1 MAVEADAGHGSDD
14 NSPRRTLLI
23 VFILSFT
30 TLLFELLLSRMSVFY
45 LNYANSF
52 IAIPLTLFG
61 LAIGSLRVHL
71 GNTKPEDI
79 DIRRDLVALAAV
91 AAGAFAAAF
100 AIYSSL
106 FPITYRGNLASATQV
121 AKTLVFV
128 GVFLPPFFFVGK
140 ILTTLYARNR
150 AIIGRLYGIDLAG
163 AAAACFVTPLAIHV
177 IDLPH
182 IVAAGLFALT
192 ALVAIATRGART
204 RTVAALLAASA
215 IIWPSLVWLE
225 SRYDLTRAIGKKG
238 EAVVTEIAHRWNAYS
253 RVSLLRVEEHGGTE
267 YKIIHDNAE
276 SNVIVRRYDPD
287 GGGHAVMK
295 NVLIPEKIGRAADDI
310 LVMFAGCG
318 AQMIEFN
325 ERGMGQKSIVGVE
338 INPLVAKFAVETPE
352 IADFR
357 IQEFYDRPNVD
368 MVLMEGRRYLDT
380 HPAQFDVIYVANN
393 AATSQYKSGHS
404 RKYLDTYEAM
414 ASYLD
419 HMRDDALLIYRCQ
432 PLEHLIDIF
441 KVLFDERGIGD
452 LDRRAMIVEF
462 NNGMCE
468 DMIVSKTPFT
478 PDEVAG
484 MKEYYG
490 KDLLFAPGEK
500 NRAGKLGK
508 RFDRPTPSRASLV
521 TDDRPY
527 IEKLDFD
534 KFELFPSARQ
544 LDSRAFYR
552 NWIKIVTLVI
562 VCAVLVAIVIAL
574 YLKRA
579 PMPPASLM
587 LYLVIT
593 GFCYMLVEIALLGK
607 LDLFLENP
615 LYSMALLLSLFL
627 LTNAAGSTLYGRYGA
642 KLPMKTMP
650 LIVAAISFAGLYAME
665 AMIRARLGMP
675 LPLKIVLTALAL
687 APVGAGLGFF
697 YPHVVTE
704 LTRTGRADAVPVTY
718 GLSTL
723 SSVAGAT
730 YAMTLVINIGY
741 ASLVYQAIIGY
752 VALTVLLGL
761 FTLAARAR
769 G

>member
-1 MAVEADAGHGSDD
+1 MTADPHAESADD
-14 NSPRRTLLI
+14 SPRRTLLV

-61 LAIGSLRVHL
+61 LAVGSLRVHL
-71 GNTKPEDI
+71 GKTKPEDI

-91 AAGAFAAAF
+91 AAAAFVGAF

-121 AKTLVFV
+121 AKTLIFV
-128 GVFLPPFFFVGK
+128 GMFLPPFFFVGK

-182 IVAAGLFALT
+182 IIAAGLFALT
-192 ALVAIATRGART
+192 ALVAIATRGARV
-204 RTVAALLAASA
+204 RTIAALLLASA
-215 IIWPSLVWLE
+215 LVWPSLVWLE
-225 SRYDLTRAIGKKG
+225 GRYDLTRAIGKT
-238 EAVVTEIAHRWNAYS
+238 ADAAVTEIAHRWNAYS
-253 RVSLLRVEEHGGTE
+253 RVSLLRVGNGSDAE

-276 SNVIVRRYDPD
+276 SNVIVRQYDPEA
-287 GGGHAVMK
+287 GERNVMK

-338 INPLVAKFAVETPE
+338 INPLVTKFAVETPE
-352 IADFR
+352 LADFR

-368 MVLMEGRRYLDT
+368 MVVMEGRRYLDT
-380 HPAQFDVIYVANN
+380 HPSQFDVIYVANN

-419 HMRDDALLIYRCQ
+419 HMRDDAIMVYRCQ
-432 PLEHLIDIF
+432 PLEHLVDIF
-441 KVLFDERGIGD
+441 KVLFAERGIGS
-452 LDRRAMIVEF
+452 LEERSMIVKF
-462 NNGMCE
+462 SGGKCL

-478 PDEVAG
+478 PEEVAG

-490 KDLLFAPGEK
+490 KSLLYAPGVK
-500 NRAGKLGK
+500 NRAGKAGRRLESPIPAK
-508 RFDRPTPSRASLV
+508 ASVV

-534 KFELFPSARQ
+534 KFTLFPSKKQ

-579 PMPPASLM
+579 PMPPAPLM

-627 LTNAAGSTLYGRYGA
+627 LTNAAGATLYGRYGT
-642 KLPMKTMP
+642 KLPMKVMP
-650 LIVAAISFAGLYAME
+650 LVMAGISFAGLYAME
-665 AMIRARLGMP
+665 AMIDARLGMP
-675 LPLKIVLTALAL
+675 LPLKILLTALAL
-687 APVGAGLGFF
+687 APVGAGLGLF

-730 YAMTLVINIGY
+730 WAMTLVINIGY
-741 ASLVYQAIIGY
+741 ASLVYQAVIGY
-752 VALTVLLGL
+752 AALTLLLGV
-761 FTLAARAR
+761 FALAGR
-769 G
+769 GRG

>member
-1 MAVEADAGHGSDD
+1 MTVETRADRVADD
-14 NSPRRTLLI
+14 DSPRRTLLI

-61 LAIGSLRVHL
+61 LAVGSLRVHL
-71 GNTKPEDI
+71 GRTKPDDI

-91 AAGAFAAAF
+91 AAGAFAASF

-121 AKTLVFV
+121 AKTLIFV

-182 IVAAGLFALT
+182 IIAAGLFALT
-192 ALVAIATRGART
+192 ALVAIATRGARV
-204 RTVAALLAASA
+204 RTVVALVAASA
-215 IIWPSLVWLE
+215 LVWPSLVWLE
-225 SRYDLTRAIGKKG
+225 GRYDLTRAIGREG
-238 EAVVTEIAHRWNAYS
+238 RATVTELAHRWNAYS
-253 RVSLLRVEEHGGTE
+253 RVSLLRVEKSKSTHYE
-267 YKIIHDNAE
+267 IIHDNAE
-276 SNVIVRRYDPD
+276 SNVTVRRYHPE
-287 GGGHAVMK
+287 GGKRDSMTK
-295 NVLIPEKIGRAADDI
+295 VLNLEKLGRPTDDI

-318 AQMIEFN
+318 AQMIEFH

-338 INPLVAKFAVETPE
+338 INPLVTRFAAETPE
-352 IADFR
+352 LADFR

-368 MVLMEGRRYLDT
+368 VVVMEGRRYLDT
-380 HPAQFDVIYVANN
+380 HPTQFDVIYVANN

-432 PLEHLIDIF
+432 PLEHLVQIF
-441 KVLFDERGIGD
+441 QVLFQERGLGD
-452 LDRRAMIVEF
+452 LGLRAMIVEF
-462 NNGMCE
+462 SGGKCV
-468 DMIVSKTPFT
+468 DMIVSKKPFT
-478 PDEVAG
+478 ADEVAG
-484 MKEYYG
+484 MKESYP
-490 KDLLFAPGEK
+490 KSLLYAPGVK
-500 NRAGKLGK
+500 NRAGEAGLLLEG
-508 RFDRPTPSRASLV
+508 PTPAKSEIV

-527 IEKLDFD
+527 IEKLLFS
-534 KFELFPSARQ
+534 KFTLIPSKKQIDNRG
-544 LDSRAFYR
+544 FYR
-552 NWIKIVTLVI
+552 SWIKIITLVI
-562 VCAVLVAIVIAL
+562 VCAVLVAIVAAL

-579 PMPPASLM
+579 PMPPAPLM

-627 LTNAAGSTLYGRYGA
+627 LTNAAGSMLYGRYGSR
-642 KLPMKTMP
+642 LPMNVMP
-650 LIVAAISFAGLYAME
+650 LIMAAISFAGLYAME
-665 AMIRARLGMP
+665 TMIGARIGMP
-675 LPLKIVLTALAL
+675 LPLKILLTALAL
-687 APVGAGLGFF
+687 APVGAGLGLF

-752 VALTVLLGL
+752 AALALMLGV
-761 FTLAARAR
+761 FALAGRAKA
-769 G
+769 